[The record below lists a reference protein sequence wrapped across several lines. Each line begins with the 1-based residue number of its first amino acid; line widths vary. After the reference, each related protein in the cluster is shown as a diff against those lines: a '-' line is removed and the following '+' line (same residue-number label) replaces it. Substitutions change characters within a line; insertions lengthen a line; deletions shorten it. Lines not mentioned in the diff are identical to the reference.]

1 MLRILGIFIGI
12 FGFVFYVALVSFE
25 ATLPLVQFVK
35 GDKVI
40 TRPIRVMLPP
50 GTTFIKGTGTDG
62 AKFVD
67 IESPAA
73 KFADMPRLMTM
84 SKYGA
89 LFICGLGVV
98 GFLFENKRAR
108 AAVVFKGL
116 QADPEEILKEQNC

>member
-1 MLRILGIFIGI
+1 MLRFLGILIAV
-12 FGFVFYVALVSFE
+12 FGFVFYVALISFE
-25 ATLPLVQFVK
+25 GTLPLVQFTK

-40 TRPIRVMLPP
+40 TRPVRVMLPE
-50 GTTFIKGTGTDG
+50 GTSFVKGTGTDG

-73 KFADMPRLMTM
+73 KYADMPRLMTM

-89 LFICGLGVV
+89 LFICGLGFV

-108 AAVVFKGL
+108 SAVVYKGL
-116 QADPEEILKEQNC
+116 QADPEELLR